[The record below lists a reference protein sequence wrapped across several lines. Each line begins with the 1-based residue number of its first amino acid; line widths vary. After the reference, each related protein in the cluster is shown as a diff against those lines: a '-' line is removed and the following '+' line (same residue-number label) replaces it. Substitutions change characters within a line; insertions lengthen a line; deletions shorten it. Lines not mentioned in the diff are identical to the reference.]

1 VIRATIDTNVLVPAI
16 RRVGQIQGS
25 RAPII
30 QAWRDQL
37 YELVISEYILEEV
50 QNVLASPY
58 FSRFIPAADRAAAIE
73 TFRADATIVP
83 ITVAVE
89 GVATHP
95 EDDLILATALSGQV
109 DYLVTLDRQLLA
121 LHSHDGIDILTPQA
135 FLAVLSAER

>member
-1 VIRATIDTNVLVPAI
+1 VIRATVDTNVLVPAV

-30 QAWRDQL
+30 GAWRDQV
-37 YELVISEYILEEV
+37 YELVISEYILDEV

-58 FSRFIPAADRAAAIE
+58 FSRFIPTADRVAAIE
-73 TFRADATIVP
+73 TFRTDATIVP

-95 EDDLILATALSGQV
+95 EDDVILATALSGRV
-109 DYLVTLDRQLLA
+109 DYLVTLDRQLLT
-121 LHSHDGIDILTPQA
+121 LESYGGVRIVTPQA
-135 FLAVLSAER
+135 FLAILSAED